1 MKFSSMTMF
10 SIKLIPISVM
20 LAMGVTHAATTEP
33 VAAATSGAVVKAN
46 PKVVTTGKGTS
57 KVTTGTIAGKGDEN
71 QYPAGSIPV
80 PPKPKKEGLEAAGAI
95 KAKAAQ
101 P

>member
-1 MKFSSMTMF
+1 ME
-10 SIKLIPISVM
+10 IKRVSGMWFAVLTLLGTGAVQ
-20 LAMGVTHAATTEP
+20 AAEVAAERATP
-33 VAAATSGAVVKAN
+33 VASAGSAVIKTSVGKVA
-46 PKVVTTGKGTS
+46 PKTVGTTGAMINK
-57 KVTTGTIAGKGDEN
+57 AGDSSI
-71 QYPAGSIPV
+71 PSGSIPI